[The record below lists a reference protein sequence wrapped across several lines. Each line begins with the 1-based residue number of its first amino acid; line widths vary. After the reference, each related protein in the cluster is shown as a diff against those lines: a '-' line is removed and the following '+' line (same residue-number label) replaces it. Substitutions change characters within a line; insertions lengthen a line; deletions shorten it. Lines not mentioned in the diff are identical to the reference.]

1 MGLFTMAQAVSR
13 MGVIGVTMLA
23 ALSGFGAVHF
33 PYTCL
38 SFFARNVGE
47 GELRAMQRRLLQATE
62 TVVSR
67 KKKRA
72 LLLVE
77 LEDVRRGG
85 REVGVD
91 NGGDNPKPGMFRRF
105 TNIGASFG
113 ASGRAKTIE
122 LQLDALD
129 AEITALDHVTRSLF
143 TETHEVRN
151 ARERAAES
159 RTSWGALKN
168 IMGWITSFACLW
180 RVLVG
185 TAHLLFKS
193 GGAARTDPITTAL
206 SYAIVHRAGKGDAWD
221 VRTLSQYLSLAL
233 IGFLVACSMR
243 NFVWGMDRLFFAVG
257 GGGGTSAMLVLFVTE
272 IQGLYF
278 LSSVLL
284 IRDNLPERYRALIT
298 EALGADVKFVFYQS
312 FYELIFLAAA
322 ALSIIILYA
331 HRLHTMSVSSS
342 TAGAGL
348 GGGGGGDLSNAKRPG
363 RGSAVPLAGVLC
375 GVGVEDEKLA
385 AD

>member
-1 MGLFTMAQAVSR
+1 M
-13 MGVIGVTMLA
+13 
-23 ALSGFGAVHF
+23 
-33 PYTCL
+33 
-38 SFFARNVGE
+38 
-47 GELRAMQRRLLQATE
+47 
-62 TVVSR
+62 
-67 KKKRA
+67 
-72 LLLVE
+72 
-77 LEDVRRGG
+77 
-85 REVGVD
+85 
-91 NGGDNPKPGMFRRF
+91 
-105 TNIGASFG
+105 
-113 ASGRAKTIE
+113 
-122 LQLDALD
+122 
-129 AEITALDHVTRSLF
+129 
-143 TETHEVRN
+143 
-151 ARERAAES
+151 
-159 RTSWGALKN
+159 
-168 IMGWITSFACLW
+168 
-180 RVLVG
+180 
-185 TAHLLFKS
+185 
-193 GGAARTDPITTAL
+193 
-206 SYAIVHRAGKGDAWD
+206 
-221 VRTLSQYLSLAL
+221 RTLSQYLSLAL